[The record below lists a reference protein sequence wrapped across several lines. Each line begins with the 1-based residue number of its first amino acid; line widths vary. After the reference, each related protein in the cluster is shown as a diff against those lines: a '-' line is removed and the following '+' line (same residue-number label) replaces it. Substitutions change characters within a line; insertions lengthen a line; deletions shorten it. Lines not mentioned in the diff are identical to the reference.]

1 MSLVSL
7 GDLAQS
13 FMLRRN
19 MAQVKLEVAR
29 HSQEVTTGISH
40 DLARHLG
47 GNMGALDGVRLTLQR
62 LEGYASVTS
71 EMDLIAG
78 TMQTALQQIDGF
90 SDDLATPLLSA
101 AGTQDESSISAL
113 GTAAEQKFNAT
124 IGMLNTRIGDRAL
137 FSGKATNQTALPA
150 GKDILAELQGLVSG
164 EVSAA
169 AVRDLVNGWFDD
181 PAGYAALYAGD
192 EALEPVSL
200 GQGETAQI
208 KVTAISPEIVETLK
222 GLALASLTAR
232 SATGLDHEGR
242 ASLSAMAGQSLLDSR
257 TARANMRADLAVTE
271 NRIAAAQSQNNAEA
285 TSLKLAQAR
294 LVEVDPFEAAT
305 KLTEAQT
312 RLETIYAITSRLSSL
327 NLASYL
333 R

>member
-13 FMLRRN
+13 FVLRRN
-19 MAQVKLEVAR
+19 MAQVKLDVAR
-29 HSQEVTTGISH
+29 HSQEVTTGISS

-62 LEGYASVTS
+62 LEGYASVTT
-71 EMDLIAG
+71 EMDLIAS
-78 TMQTALQQIDGF
+78 TMQTALQQMDGF
-90 SDDLATPLLSA
+90 ADDLATPLLSA
-101 AGTQDESSISAL
+101 AGTRDESSISAL
-113 GTAAEQKFNAT
+113 GAAAEQKFTAT
-124 IGMLNTRIGDRAL
+124 IGTLNSRIGDRAL
-137 FSGKATNQTALPA
+137 FSGKSTNQTALPA
-150 GKDILAELQGLVSG
+150 GKDILAELQALVAG
-164 EVSAA
+164 EASAA
-169 AVRDLVNGWFDD
+169 GVRDLVNGWFDD
-181 PAGYAALYAGD
+181 AAGYAALYDGGD
-192 EALEPVSL
+192 ALEPVPL

-208 KVTAISPEIVETLK
+208 KVTAMSPEIVETLK

-232 SATGLDHEGR
+232 SATDLDDEGR

-257 TARANMRADLAVTE
+257 TARADMRADLAVTE
-271 NRIAAAQSQNNAEA
+271 NRIATAQTQNNAEA

-294 LVEVDPFEAAT
+294 LIEVDPFEAAT